1 MLEVITAQLPSLE
14 EVETA
19 GRSGSD
25 L

>member
-1 MLEVITAQLPSLE
+1 MLKVITAQLPSLE

-19 GRSGSD
+19 WRSGSD